1 MAGQDSEVQLC
12 LQTSSNTSPA
22 AHKDAKAIG
31 QAGASYVATSSLNID
46 VKSYGGEKL
55 ARGLEKQR
63 QA

>member
-12 LQTSSNTSPA
+12 LQTSSNSSPA

-46 VKSYGGEKL
+46 VKSYGGGGK
-55 ARGLEKQR
+55 
-63 QA
+63 